1 MAGEEDGQRPTLPIP
16 MAPTTLL
23 RAGGPPPPGVKA
35 ASPASTLYS
44 FPKSKVK
51 VLLLENVHP
60 AAIDMFRAEEY
71 QVESLPKAL
80 SEDELVAR
88 IAGVHLLGIRSK
100 TRVSARVLAASS
112 RLLAVG
118 CFCIGTDQV
127 DLAAAELAGVPV
139 FNAPYGNTRSVA
151 ELVLA
156 EIVALSRRLADQSKS
171 LHAGEWTKSAAGCN
185 EVRGKTLGIVGFG
198 HIGSQLC
205 IMAEAMGM
213 QVLYHDVV
221 SVLPI
226 GRAQAVS
233 TLDELLAA
241 SDFVSLHVPRSPTT
255 KNLISTDQLAKMK
268 KGAKLINASRGT
280 VVDIEAL
287 AAALASGHLGGAAV
301 DVFPSEP
308 GKNGPGFESP
318 LRGLPNVIL
327 TPHIGGS
334 TAEAQLN
341 IGREVAAALS
351 NYVNLGSTTGAVN
364 FPQLDMPFTP
374 NSHRILNVHKNVPGV
389 LRDINLI
396 VSENDA
402 NVRAQLLG
410 TSALVGYIIIDLDK
424 ATGASTKVSISKLDT
439 SITTRILY

>member
-1 MAGEEDGQRPTLPIP
+1 MTGTPALTIP
-16 MAPTTLL
+16 V
-23 RAGGPPPPGVKA
+23 RAGGPPPLPGVKT
-35 ASPASTLYS
+35 ASPPSHQYS
-44 FPKSKVK
+44 FPKSNVR

-60 AAIDMFRAEEY
+60 TAVDMFRDETY
-71 QVESLPKAL
+71 DVETVGKAL
-80 SEDELVAR
+80 SEDELAAR
-88 IAGVHLLGIRSK
+88 IAGVHILGVRSK
-100 TRVSARVLAASS
+100 TRVTAKVLAAST
-112 RLLAVG
+112 RLLAIG

-127 DLAAAELAGVPV
+127 DLEAAEDLGVPV

-156 EIVALSRRLADQSKS
+156 EVVALSRRLADQSKN

-226 GRAQAVS
+226 GRAAAAP
-233 TLDELLAA
+233 TLAALLAA
-241 SDFVSLHVPRSPTT
+241 SDFVSLHVPQSPATH
-255 KNLISTDQLAKMK
+255 NLIAAAELAQMK
-268 KGAKLINASRGT
+268 PGAKLINASRGT
-280 VVDIEAL
+280 VVDIGAL

-308 GKNGPGFESP
+308 ATNGPGFESP

-327 TPHIGGS
+327 TPHVGGS

-341 IGREVAAALS
+341 IGREVAAALA
-351 NYVNLGSTTGAVN
+351 NYVNLGSTSGAVN

-374 NSHRILNVHKNVPGV
+374 DSHRVLNVHKNVPGV
-389 LRDINLI
+389 LRDVNMIL
-396 VSENDA
+396 SENDA

-410 TSALVGYIIIDLDK
+410 TSAQVGYIIIDLDK
-424 ATGASTKVSISKLDT
+424 ATGASTKDSIAKLET
-439 SITTRILY
+439 SIATRILY